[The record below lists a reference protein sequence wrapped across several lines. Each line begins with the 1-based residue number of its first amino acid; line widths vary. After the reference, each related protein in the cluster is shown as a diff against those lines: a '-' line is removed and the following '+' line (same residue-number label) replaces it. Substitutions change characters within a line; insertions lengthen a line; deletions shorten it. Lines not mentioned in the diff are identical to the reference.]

1 MWDGKGIANM
11 RQGTMR
17 RTKALVVA
25 AIVGFGFLQGARL
38 LDLGTGPYS
47 PEPYAVAGI
56 AAGGATYLGVAALS
70 YVGRLERA
78 LPLFAGGCLAL
89 AVRVVL
95 AASPEPHGLVS
106 LAAQL
111 AGGMGW
117 ALVILC
123 WMQVFASYRPSWAVP
138 MIAAGYVVDT
148 TLVPLTTAFLPDARG
163 AAFVAVLAISL
174 VLLGVCLRTGESVAR
189 TMMPKDAP
197 TTTMAELAARMRRA
211 VAGAI
216 VFSASCGFVVQ
227 MDIARGTLYAQTAVT
242 SILGVVVSLSLCVG
256 LVLARPRKADIDLPY
271 PLCAAA
277 LMSVLAFRNLNPSD
291 AVWSGPLMVVLLIT
305 FFCLIWMAFTS
316 EAYERKLPSLFL
328 LGVAVGSSQLSIAGG
343 RLLATTGL
351 GSLAADRLDMAF
363 TVLVWLLGVAV
374 AVMFVSYLRMF
385 AKSKALGY
393 ADAPDEAAQT
403 ASRIES
409 VNEAAL
415 DLLRSSYDL
424 SAREFQVIDEFSSGR
439 SARYIADHLV
449 LSEHTV
455 KTHLRRAYA
464 KLGVH
469 SRQELLNL
477 IESME
482 TAVHR
487 GR

>member
-1 MWDGKGIANM
+1 
-11 RQGTMR
+11 
-17 RTKALVVA
+17 
-25 AIVGFGFLQGARL
+25 
-38 LDLGTGPYS
+38 
-47 PEPYAVAGI
+47 
-56 AAGGATYLGVAALS
+56 
-70 YVGRLERA
+70 
-78 LPLFAGGCLAL
+78 
-89 AVRVVL
+89 
-95 AASPEPHGLVS
+95 
-106 LAAQL
+106 
-111 AGGMGW
+111 
-117 ALVILC
+117 
-123 WMQVFASYRPSWAVP
+123 
-138 MIAAGYVVDT
+138 
-148 TLVPLTTAFLPDARG
+148 
-163 AAFVAVLAISL
+163 
-174 VLLGVCLRTGESVAR
+174 
-189 TMMPKDAP
+189 
-197 TTTMAELAARMRRA
+197 
-211 VAGAI
+211 
-216 VFSASCGFVVQ
+216 
-227 MDIARGTLYAQTAVT
+227 
-242 SILGVVVSLSLCVG
+242 
-256 LVLARPRKADIDLPY
+256 
-271 PLCAAA
+271 
-277 LMSVLAFRNLNPSD
+277 
-291 AVWSGPLMVVLLIT
+291 
-305 FFCLIWMAFTS
+305 
-316 EAYERKLPSLFL
+316 
-328 LGVAVGSSQLSIAGG
+328 
-343 RLLATTGL
+343 
-351 GSLAADRLDMAF
+351 MAF